1 MDYCEFQTRLEL
13 IDKAL
18 LAQGWN
24 VKDKSQIR
32 IEVDTLQSDFL
43 KNDIKTVNETLRG
56 DLDSRYVDY
65 MLLDEKGQPL
75 AIIEAK
81 KTSKDPLLTAQHQA
95 ETYARDIYAQTK
107 RHVFIFLSN
116 GHDIYF
122 WNYPKENP
130 RYVKAF
136 FPKPDLDKLLWIND
150 NKEPLQDY
158 EIDSRILDGRRPK
171 SIECAKRVIE
181 HISRGHKKALI
192 VMATGTG
199 KTRVSMAIID
209 VLKRH
214 KWAKKV
220 LFIADRKTLRNQ
232 AYSKGFKEFFEHE
245 SKEKI
250 YSGTIDKEK
259 NLFVTTIQTLQECYA
274 DISPAFFDLIISDES
289 HRSIYNKWK
298 DIFTYYDC
306 IKIGLTATPR
316 EAFASKDMRDTF
328 RFFEC
333 DGNMPTA
340 LYDYEEAVQDGVL
353 VDFRKHTISAQTK
366 HQLEGLKRKHLSNE
380 QIEELINQGIDP
392 DTIDFEG
399 KDFETKFVTVGTNEA
414 FVREF
419 WEYCLKDAS
428 GTLPAKSIIFAKK
441 KSHAKRILE
450 AFHRLYPEYPGI
462 ATVIISEDS
471 YAQKAIEDFS
481 TEDLPRI
488 AISVDMLDTGVDIP
502 EICNL
507 VFARPVYSKIKFWQ
521 MLGRGTRNDA
531 ICKHRNWLPDKKK
544 EYFKVFDFFEN
555 FEYFNLKPEGEQ
567 PTPSESVS
575 VSIFR
580 ARVDQLG
587 YFMNKGSKPELE
599 EIKAKIRED
608 IAALPVQSISLKEY
622 VSEVNKALSP
632 DFYDRRGINPIEFL
646 KTKIAPLMKYKT
658 VTYDNA
664 SFTLKCERLGL
675 ATLLQDKK
683 SQDKYSKSVQETLEC
698 IPENINGLNLELLE
712 AARRNQY
719 YDNMTYPQSQMLI
732 KEFDPFIQY
741 GRKEPRKMIIVDI
754 DDRVVQRKIIEFG
767 PDGTQAYAEN
777 YRQKVEER
785 IKSLVKEH
793 PTIKK
798 IVNNEILTDEDIE
811 KLEDTLNS
819 SDLHFTEDVL
829 RQFYRGTFVQFIKEV
844 LGLYKEVSPEEK
856 VKDAFATYLAEK
868 NKQYNADQF
877 NFIRTLQAVFSKT
890 KHIDYDML
898 WQAPFENL
906 GFDPTDLFTKDEIN
920 EWISFCN
927 SLESEIEM

>member
-1 MDYCEFQTRLEL
+1 
-13 IDKAL
+13 
-18 LAQGWN
+18 
-24 VKDKSQIR
+24 
-32 IEVDTLQSDFL
+32 
-43 KNDIKTVNETLRG
+43 
-56 DLDSRYVDY
+56 
-65 MLLDEKGQPL
+65 
-75 AIIEAK
+75 
-81 KTSKDPLLTAQHQA
+81 
-95 ETYARDIYAQTK
+95 
-107 RHVFIFLSN
+107 
-116 GHDIYF
+116 
-122 WNYPKENP
+122 
-130 RYVKAF
+130 
-136 FPKPDLDKLLWIND
+136 
-150 NKEPLQDY
+150 
-158 EIDSRILDGRRPK
+158 
-171 SIECAKRVIE
+171 
-181 HISRGHKKALI
+181 
-192 VMATGTG
+192 
-199 KTRVSMAIID
+199 
-209 VLKRH
+209 
-214 KWAKKV
+214 
-220 LFIADRKTLRNQ
+220 
-232 AYSKGFKEFFEHE
+232 
-245 SKEKI
+245 
-250 YSGTIDKEK
+250 
-259 NLFVTTIQTLQECYA
+259 
-274 DISPAFFDLIISDES
+274 
-289 HRSIYNKWK
+289 
-298 DIFTYYDC
+298 
-306 IKIGLTATPR
+306 
-316 EAFASKDMRDTF
+316 
-328 RFFEC
+328 
-333 DGNMPTA
+333 MPTA